1 MPHADVDG
9 ADRAKTYSNK
19 SKAPEVSRKPSKAR
33 EVRFEQILESA
44 AKVFAANGYSEA
56 TIQQIAAELHMT
68 GAALYYYVKSKDEL
82 LYLIWQRA
90 GARLQAMIDEIRETD
105 HASELKVRLVFR
117 RHLRVIHEDR
127 AIFEVLIQHRS
138 RLPEYG
144 REQLV
149 DDERK
154 YVHTFAA
161 LLQELP
167 TAALARQ
174 HPRMSAIAM
183 ISTLNSVLRWR
194 SHENGPAL
202 DDVADFYFALFFKG
216 VAGQL
221 PPPLPESAS

>member
-1 MPHADVDG
+1 M
-9 ADRAKTYSNK
+9 
-19 SKAPEVSRKPSKAR
+19 SRKPSKTR
-33 EVRFEQILESA
+33 QIRFEQIVESA

-56 TIQQIAAELHMT
+56 TIQQIAAELNMT

-90 GARLQAMIDEIRETD
+90 GARLQAMIDEIRESD
-105 HASELKVRLVFR
+105 HGPELKVRLVFR

-127 AIFEVLIQHRS
+127 AIFEVLIHQRS
-138 RLPEYG
+138 KLPEYG

-167 TAALARQ
+167 AAALARQ

-183 ISTLNSVLRWR
+183 ISTLNSVLRW
-194 SHENGPAL
+194 HAYENGTAL